1 MPSTEVQIMSVQNT
15 AWKADTFT
23 HYIVFFKP
31 VKTVEIYNI
40 YGQNLYIFAIYPC
53 LTATKKKSALFE
65 AVTFAL

>member
-53 LTATKKKSALFE
+53 LTATKKSALFE